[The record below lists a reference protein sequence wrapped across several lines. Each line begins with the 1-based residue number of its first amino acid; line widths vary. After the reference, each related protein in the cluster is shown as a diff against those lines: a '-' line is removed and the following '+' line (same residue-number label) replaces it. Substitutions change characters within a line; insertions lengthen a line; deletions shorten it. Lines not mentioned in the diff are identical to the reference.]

1 MPRLTEK
8 FVDACLKL
16 ADSEKGKLS
25 DAERQLF
32 GPSSIKMK
40 CLLNNLCSKDN
51 TRYLELG
58 IYRGSTYIC
67 ALYGNPTLEAV
78 GVDDFSFDYREPKGF
93 ADKDGWPNVKSGLYD
108 MLQKYEIIDDVNSK
122 NSKIIESP
130 FEDISWS
137 SQAKFDVIFVDLEPI
152 TEEMYDNFFK
162 KVFNAFS
169 RQCVVIFSGYS
180 SEEYSILLERKVEEY
195 SDRLVTEFK
204 KQRISSGNA
213 DSFAYYSGIAIYGFR
228 KKAFAKND

>member
-58 IYRGSTYIC
+58 IYRGSTYI
-67 ALYGNPTLEAV
+67 
-78 GVDDFSFDYREPKGF
+78 
-93 ADKDGWPNVKSGLYD
+93 
-108 MLQKYEIIDDVNSK
+108 
-122 NSKIIESP
+122 
-130 FEDISWS
+130 
-137 SQAKFDVIFVDLEPI
+137 
-152 TEEMYDNFFK
+152 
-162 KVFNAFS
+162 
-169 RQCVVIFSGYS
+169 
-180 SEEYSILLERKVEEY
+180 
-195 SDRLVTEFK
+195 
-204 KQRISSGNA
+204 
-213 DSFAYYSGIAIYGFR
+213 
-228 KKAFAKND
+228 